1 MKKYMVI
8 LLSLSLLLPLGT
20 ASMAA
25 TQPVPGKSTV
35 TIIDRHG

>member
-8 LLSLSLLLPLGT
+8 LLSLSLLLPLGS

-25 TQPVPGKSTV
+25 GPGE
-35 TIIDRHG
+35 IYGDDP